1 MGGGGRIRSGD
12 ISLDIR
18 TSDIGGLRQRTFA
31 ALATNTKEQ
40 AKSQHTPIIVYN
52 GIIRWYSK
60 IILPLLFPHHLPL
73 GLLERHEA

>member
-1 MGGGGRIRSGD
+1 MIKDPLQGVTRLLCSTQWKWEGGGGRIRSGD

-40 AKSQHTPIIVYN
+40 AKSLQTPIIQ
-52 GIIRWYSK
+52 R
-60 IILPLLFPHHLPL
+60 
-73 GLLERHEA
+73 